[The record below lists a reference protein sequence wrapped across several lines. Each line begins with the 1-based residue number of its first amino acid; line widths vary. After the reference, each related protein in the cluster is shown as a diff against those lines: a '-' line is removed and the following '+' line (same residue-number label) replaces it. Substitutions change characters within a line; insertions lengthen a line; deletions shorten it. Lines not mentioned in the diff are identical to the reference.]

1 MLKERSRIRLL
12 PEALINQIAAGEVIE
27 RPASVVKELIE
38 NSLDAGCTQVEIDC
52 EQAGLRLIR
61 VTDNGHGIEPEDLP
75 LALCRHATS
84 KLQTFADLNHLDT
97 LGFRGEALPSI
108 GSVAKL
114 TLTSRIADGQSAWQV
129 RMAGDAA
136 VQGPEP
142 AAHNPGTTV
151 EARELF
157 FNAPARRRFVRSER
171 TEFLHI
177 EDRVRAAALSAF
189 NVGFRL
195 SHNRQ
200 TILKLRA
207 AETEALQQERLI
219 KLCGAGFMASARA
232 VEAQV
237 DDLRLWGWIAPPEA
251 ARNQSDVQHLFIN
264 HRPVRDPKLQ
274 HAIRLAYQDQLAPG
288 RHPAYVLYLT
298 MNPADLD
305 VNVHPAKMEVRF
317 HDVRRAHD
325 FVLSA
330 LRNALERNGAMRPV
344 FLPPLPTR
352 ITPSPVRGVAEDQ
365 AGYEAAEVRSGRE
378 RLRDLAERERL
389 RDLDVVAERYLL
401 SLSGDDLI
409 ISDLRRAFAE
419 LKRLRLRRAAA
430 GGDIEAQPLLFPA
443 TVTAEEQH
451 LEWLARHGQQLRRLG
466 FDVEPAGPRAMLV
479 RGLPAAL
486 RDVEASA
493 LMRQL
498 VGINPDDLHTVDALT
513 EAIAE
518 VSAAATPIRSV
529 ARARALLR
537 DLEQEDGAEVGR
549 CQRRAT
555 VEELLSLLKP

>member
-38 NSLDAGCTQVEIDC
+38 NSLDAGCMQIEIDC

-61 VTDNGHGIEPEDLP
+61 VTDDGHGIEPEDLP

-84 KLQTFADLNHLDT
+84 KLQSFADLSHLNT

-114 TLTSRIADGQSAWQV
+114 AVTSRGMGLEAAWRV
-129 RMAGDAA
+129 RVAGDAS

-177 EDRVRAAALSAF
+177 EDRTRTAALGAF
-189 NVGFRL
+189 HVGFRL
-195 SHNRQ
+195 VHNRQ

-207 AETEALQQERLI
+207 ADTEALQRERLV
-219 KLCGAGFMASARA
+219 KLCGAGFMATAHA
-232 VEAQV
+232 VEALV
-237 DDLRLWGWIAPPEA
+237 EDLRLWGWIAPAEA

-264 HRPVRDPKLQ
+264 HRPVRDPRLQ
-274 HAIRLAYQDQLAPG
+274 HAIRLAYQDRLAPG
-288 RHPAYVLYLT
+288 RHPAYVLYLI

-305 VNVHPAKMEVRF
+305 VNVHPAKTEVRF

-325 FVLSA
+325 FVLSG
-330 LRNALERNGAMRPV
+330 LRNALEQGGAGRRV

-352 ITPSPVRGVAEDQ
+352 ATPPVPVVAETR
-365 AGYEAAEVRSGRE
+365 AEYETTDIRS
-378 RLRDLAERERL
+378 ERERP
-389 RDLDVVAERYLL
+389 RDLEVVAGRYLL
-401 SLSGDDLI
+401 SVSGDDLI
-409 ISDLRRAFAE
+409 ISDLWRAFGD
-419 LKRLRLRRAAA
+419 LKRLRLQRAAA
-430 GGDIEAQPLLFPA
+430 GGDIAAQPLLFPA
-443 TVTAEEQH
+443 NVAVEEQH
-451 LEWLARHGQQLRRLG
+451 LEWLATYGSRLRRIG
-466 FDVEPAGPRAMLV
+466 FDVEPAGPRALLV

-493 LMRQL
+493 LMRQF
-498 VGINPDDLHTVDALT
+498 VGTTLDDLQADDALI
-513 EAIAE
+513 EMLADM
-518 VSAAATPIRSV
+518 SATATPIKSV

-537 DLEQEDGAEVGR
+537 DLAQEEGADIGR
-549 CQRRAT
+549 SQRRAT
-555 VEELLSLLKP
+555 VEELLSLLKTSG

>member
-38 NSLDAGCTQVEIDC
+38 NSLDAGSTQLEIDC

-61 VTDNGHGIEPEDLP
+61 VTDNGYGIEPEDLP

-84 KLQTFADLNHLDT
+84 KLQAFADLSHLST

-114 TLTSRIADGQSAWQV
+114 TLTSRGADQQGAWQV
-129 RMAGDAA
+129 RVAGDAA
-136 VQGPEP
+136 VLGPEP
-142 AAHNPGTTV
+142 AAHNLGTTV

-177 EDRVRAAALSAF
+177 EDRVRTAALGAF

-207 AETEALQQERLI
+207 AETETLQRERLV
-219 KLCGAGFMASARA
+219 KLCGAAFMTTART
-232 VEAQV
+232 VEAEV
-237 DDLRLWGWIAPPEA
+237 DDLHLWGWIAPAEA

-274 HAIRLAYQDQLAPG
+274 HAIRLAYQDRLAPG
-288 RHPAYVLYLT
+288 RHPAYILYLT
-298 MNPADLD
+298 MNLADLD
-305 VNVHPAKMEVRF
+305 VNVHPAKTEVRF

-330 LRNALERNGAMRPV
+330 LRSALEQDGATRPV
-344 FLPPLPTR
+344 FLPPLPAR
-352 ITPSPVRGVAEDQ
+352 VAPPPAPAVAEAQ
-365 AGYEAAEVRSGRE
+365 ADYETVEVRFERD
-378 RLRDLAERERL
+378 RLRDLE
-389 RDLDVVAERYLL
+389 VVAERYLL
-401 SLSGDDLI
+401 SVSGDDLI

-419 LKRLRLRRAAA
+419 LKRLRLQRAAV
-430 GGDIEAQPLLFPA
+430 GGDIATQPLLFPA
-443 TVTAEEQH
+443 NVIAEEQH
-451 LEWLARHGQQLRRLG
+451 FEWLTRHGQLLRQLG

-486 RDVEASA
+486 RDVEAPA

-498 VGINPDDLHTVDALT
+498 MEISLGDLQTTDALIET
-513 EAIAE
+513 IAD
-518 VSAAATPIRSV
+518 VAAMATPIRSA

-537 DLEQEDGAEVGR
+537 DLEQEEGAEVGR
-549 CQRRAT
+549 YQRRAT